1 MALARWVGRAVGLD
15 VHRDFCVVA
24 ICEDGKVHSAGRVPS
39 TPEGLMTLAASLAP
53 SDRVAL
59 EVTGS
64 CWEVARI
71 LEPYVQRVVV
81 VSPDDTGITQARAK
95 TDRLDAR
102 ALARLLWAGE
112 LESVWMPDERCRV
125 LRRRLARREQ
135 LVRSRSRAK
144 NEIQAVLQRRLQ
156 GKPPCSDLFGVKGR
170 QWLAGL
176 RVAPGGARVRRRRD
190 PAHRVPG
197 L

>member
-1 MALARWVGRAVGLD
+1 MALSRWVGRAIGLD

-24 ICEDGKVHSAGRVPS
+24 ICEDGQVRSGARVPS
-39 TPEGLMTLAASLAP
+39 TPEGLALLAESLMP

-71 LEPYVQRVVV
+71 LEPHVGRVVV

-102 ALARLLWAGE
+102 TLARLLWWGE

-125 LRRRLARREQ
+125 LRRPAR
-135 LVRSRSRAK
+135 STRAARARA
-144 NEIQAVLQRRLQ
+144 NALQE
-156 GKPPCSDLFGVKGR
+156 
-170 QWLAGL
+170 
-176 RVAPGGARVRRRRD
+176 RD
-190 PAHRVPG
+190 PRRAAAPPAG
-197 L
+197 

>member
-1 MALARWVGRAVGLD
+1 MELSRWVGRAIGLD

-24 ICEDGKVHSAGRVPS
+24 VCEEGRVRFGARVPS
-39 TPEGLMTLAASLAP
+39 TPEGLAVFAQSLLA

-71 LEPYVQRVVV
+71 LAPHVERVVV

-102 ALARLLWAGE
+102 TLARLLWSGE
-112 LESVWMPDERCRV
+112 LEAVWMP
-125 LRRRLARREQ
+125 RRALPRAAAPARAPRATRALAHARE
-135 LVRSRSRAK
+135 
-144 NEIQAVLQRRLQ
+144 E
-156 GKPPCSDLFGVKGR
+156 
-170 QWLAGL
+170 
-176 RVAPGGARVRRRRD
+176 RD
-190 PAHRVPG
+190 PR
-197 L
+197 